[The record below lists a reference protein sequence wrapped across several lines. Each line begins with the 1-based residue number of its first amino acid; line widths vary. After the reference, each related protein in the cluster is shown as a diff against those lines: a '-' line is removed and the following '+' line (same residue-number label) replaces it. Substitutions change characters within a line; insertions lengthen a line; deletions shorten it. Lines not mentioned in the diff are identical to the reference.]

1 MKKDEHLNE
10 DQIICAIVDE
20 NDLSKDK
27 RSHLYS
33 CQKCNDKKM
42 ALMSDLES
50 FGSMAENFSPD
61 REMTKKIVYKRASFF
76 RFNFP
81 TIWTA
86 AGALLVL
93 VCIWSFAQIDFSP
106 ESLDMPINTM
116 SAELQLIEDFSIE
129 DESELNSSALTNGLT
144 NGFTSVFTTDYQDII
159 SVSVEYFD
167 EDFLEFIAPL
177 EESADS
183 V

>member
-20 NDLSKDK
+20 NDLPKDK

-42 ALMSDLES
+42 ALMSDLKS
-50 FGSMAENFSPD
+50 FGSMVENFSPD
-61 REMTKKIVYKRASFF
+61 RERTKKIVYKKASPFF

-93 VCIWSFAQIDFSP
+93 VCIWSFAQIHFSP
-106 ESLDMPINTM
+106 KPLDMPINTM

-129 DESELNSSALTNGLT
+129 DESELSSGFT